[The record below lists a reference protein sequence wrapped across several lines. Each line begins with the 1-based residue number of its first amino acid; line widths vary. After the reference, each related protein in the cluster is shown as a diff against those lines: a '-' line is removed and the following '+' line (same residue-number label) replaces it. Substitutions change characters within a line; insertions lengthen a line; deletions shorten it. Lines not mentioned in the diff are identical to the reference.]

1 MLAIVSGEGR
11 ARPGHLEAAVHRPH
25 ELLETSQASTG
36 LQWSQSCSGMPL
48 GVFDHLHP
56 ADKREALLPG

>member
-25 ELLETSQASTG
+25 ELLETSQDS
-36 LQWSQSCSGMPL
+36 SG
-48 GVFDHLHP
+48 
-56 ADKREALLPG
+56 ESELLWNAFGCL